1 MNYANITEFEK
12 NELVKQYEPLIA
24 KLVNQF
30 FSKGTTTWDQLKS
43 MAYEGFALAIN
54 NYDDERS
61 KMTFTQYAA
70 FSIRNNILNG
80 LNNELRT
87 VKLSAYAQQKCKEWY
102 GEESKAATFNTTSLS
117 TIERSNQD
125 GGNDSVRCCSR
136 DTYSREYKLG
146 VYTNALFADGDVYEY
161 LYSRIESQFPE
172 STYNLFYHTF
182 GLKDF
187 EEMKG
192 IDLAKKYKTS
202 PTTISIKVN
211 KVVKWIREDNEL
223 CEMLNNLVG

>member
-24 KLVNQF
+24 KLISQF

-61 KMTFTQYAA
+61 KMNFTQYAA

-117 TIERSNQD
+117 TIERNSYD
-125 GGNDSVRCCSR
+125 GSDSVRCCSR
-136 DTYSREYKLG
+136 DMHSREYKLG

-172 STYNLFYHTF
+172 SVCNLFYHTF

-187 EEMKG
+187 EELKG
-192 IDLAKKYKTS
+192 IELAKKYKTS

-211 KVVKWIREDNEL
+211 KVVKWIREDDEL

>member
-1 MNYANITEFEK
+1 MTYANITEFEK

-30 FSKGTTTWDQLKS
+30 FSKGATTWDQLKS

-61 KMTFTQYAA
+61 KMSFTQYAA

-117 TIERSNQD
+117 AIERNIYD
-125 GGNDSVRCCSR
+125 DSSHGR
-136 DTYSREYKLG
+136 DMHSREYKLG

-192 IDLAKKYKTS
+192 VDLAKKYKTS

>member
-24 KLVNQF
+24 KLVSQF

-61 KMTFTQYAA
+61 KMNFTQYAA

-102 GEESKAATFNTTSLS
+102 GEESKASTFNTASLS
-117 TIERSNQD
+117 VIERNSHD
-125 GGNDSVRCCSR
+125 DSS
-136 DTYSREYKLG
+136 DTYSREYKFG

-161 LYSRIESQFPE
+161 LYNRIENQFPE
-172 STYNLFYHTF
+172 STCNLFYHTF

-187 EEMKG
+187 EELKG
-192 IDLAKKYKTS
+192 IELAKKYKTS

-211 KVVKWIREDNEL
+211 KVVKWIREDDEL